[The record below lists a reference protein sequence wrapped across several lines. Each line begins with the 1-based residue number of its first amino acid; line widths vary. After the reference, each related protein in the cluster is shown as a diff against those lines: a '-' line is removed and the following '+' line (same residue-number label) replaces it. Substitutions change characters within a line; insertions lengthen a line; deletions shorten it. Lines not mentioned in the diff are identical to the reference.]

1 MSGDRGIE
9 HDGRRIALDERG
21 YLREPADWDRDLAT
35 RMAAADGI
43 ELGPA
48 HWEVIDFLRTYHAE
62 YGLSPPMRLLVR
74 ELSARIGGERGSSRA
89 LYRLFP
95 DGPARQAVRY
105 AGLPRPLS
113 CI

>member
-1 MSGDRGIE
+1 MSGAREIAFE
-9 HDGRRIALDERG
+9 GRTIALDERG
-21 YLREPADWDRDLAT
+21 YLRQPDDWSEALAT
-35 RMAAADGI
+35 HLAAADGI

-48 HWEVIDFLRTYHAE
+48 HWEVLRFLRAYHAD

-95 DGPARQAVRY
+95 EGPAKQACRY

>member
-1 MSGDRGIE
+1 MSAPRQLAFE
-9 HDGRRIALDERG
+9 GRMIALDERG
-21 YLREPADWDRDLAT
+21 YLREPADWSEALAAHL
-35 RMAAADGI
+35 AAGDGI
-43 ELGPA
+43 ELGAA
-48 HWEVIDFLRTYHAE
+48 HWEVLRFLRDYHAE

-95 DGPARQAVRY
+95 EGPARQACRY

>member
-1 MSGDRGIE
+1 MSAPQSTCFE
-9 HDGRRIALDERG
+9 GRTIALDERG
-21 YLREPADWDRDLAT
+21 YLRDPGDWSEALA
-35 RMAAADGI
+35 RHLAAVDGI
-43 ELGPA
+43 ELGAA
-48 HWEVIDFLRTYHAE
+48 HWEVLHFLREYHAE

-74 ELSARIGGERGSSRA
+74 ELAGRIGAERGSSRQ

-95 DGPARQAVRY
+95 QGPAKQACRY

>member
-1 MSGDRGIE
+1 MSGARGIE
-9 HDGRRIALDERG
+9 HAGRRIALDERG
-21 YLREPADWDRDLAT
+21 YLREPADWDRGLAVA
-35 RMAAADGI
+35 MAAADGI

-48 HWEVIDFLRTYHAE
+48 HWEVIDFLRAYHAE
-62 YGLSPPMRLLVR
+62 YGLSPPMRLLVK

-95 DGPARQAVRY
+95 DGPAKQAVRY